1 MMVILRESVE
11 NLGHVGDLVKVTP
24 GYARNFLFP
33 NKKAV
38 FANEKNRA
46 AIEHQKKGLE
56 KKRLAQKDAASELS
70 KKLASVTV
78 KVGKKVG
85 EQNKIFGSVST
96 ADIAES
102 LKKLGFE
109 VARRAIHIDAP
120 IKQLGDY
127 VVTAKLAPEVTAD
140 VKIQVIKEE

>member
-1 MMVILRESVE
+1 MMVILREAVE

-33 NKKAV
+33 NNKAV

-46 AIEHQKKGLE
+46 AIEHQRKGLE
-56 KKRLAQKDAASELS
+56 KKRLAQKEAAGELS
-70 KKLASVTV
+70 KKLASVVV

-85 EQNKIFGSVST
+85 EQNRIFGSVST
-96 ADIAES
+96 ADIADA
-102 LKKLGFE
+102 LKKQGFE
-109 VARRAIHIDAP
+109 IARRAIHIDAP
-120 IKQLGDY
+120 IKQLGDF